1 MGAYEN
7 PDIAIDTQS
16 GQHIRSMI
24 GNIAGNA
31 VSVIKEFKAKE
42 AADLK
47 KRNELGTEVLTS
59 TNETA
64 GKIKTGSVFD
74 IKPMT
79 DSVKN
84 VLLPLSSAAVS
95 NDFTKSA
102 AALNEIQVKQG
113 QFKKTAESVVTEP
126 VQYWETQKKA
136 AMKTVGTIGGL
147 YTETPDDYK
156 DQALSLIQ
164 NKGAKATVDF
174 MKDEKG
180 EYDLTDANISYSI
193 TKLNGETKNVP
204 YSLSAIINKNQVFPD
219 GEYTI
224 PAMKDDDTI
233 ISLPNIFNVT
243 DNKIGEGLSDIILN
257 DPKFVKEGR
266 KPMGQSAKGDKSGK
280 VVSAGDYIT
289 TIVDRDAIAAQ
300 PSVRKATG
308 AVIESMLRTNP
319 RGLAMYA
326 NDILRR
332 QFPNLLP
339 KIKNIDDV
347 ADISMLVPQ
356 ITEAYSRSLIYKQ
369 LPNPEI
375 IKKDIAGNPVYIKNT
390 TEKVEGGGGTN
401 KPTQAELKA
410 AATKRYIQERYAKV
424 RNNNKKTYKLSKDGS
439 IALKEGKLIRYVPS
453 KEGINMPADEIPLT
467 EGELE
472 EYGFK

>member
-7 PDIAIDTQS
+7 PEIAIDTQS

-24 GNIAGNA
+24 GNVAGSA
-31 VSVIKEFKAKE
+31 ISVIKEFKAKE
-42 AADLK
+42 EAFAK
-47 KRNELGTEVLTS
+47 KRNELGTEIVTS

-64 GKIKTGSVFD
+64 GKIKTGSIFD
-74 IKPMT
+74 IKPMV

-136 AMKTVGTIGGL
+136 AMKTPGTIGGM
-147 YTETPDDYK
+147 YTETPEDYR
-156 DQALSLIQ
+156 DRALSLIQ
-164 NKGAKATVDF
+164 NKGAKASVDF
-174 MKDEKG
+174 MKNEKG

-224 PAMKDDDTI
+224 PDMRDDDTI
-233 ISLPNIFNVT
+233 KSLSNIFNVK
-243 DNKIGEGLSDIILN
+243 DDKIEEGLSDIILN

-280 VVSAGDYIT
+280 VVSAGDYVT

-300 PSVRKATG
+300 PSAIKASG
-308 AVIESMLRTNP
+308 AVIESMLQTNP

-332 QFPNLLP
+332 QFPDLLS

-347 ADISMLVPQ
+347 SEISTFIPQ
-356 ITEAYSRSLIYKQ
+356 ITEAYSRSLVYKQ

-375 IKKDIAGNPVYIKNT
+375 IKKDIAGNPVYIKT
-390 TEKVEGGGGTN
+390 ATEKADGDGKDK
-401 KPTQAELKA
+401 KPTQGEITKAEEKQ
-410 AATKRYIQERYAKV
+410 YIQDRYNKV
-424 RNNNKKTYKLSKDGS
+424 KDGHGRYPLS
-439 IALKEGKLIRYVPS
+439 SDGKIVLDNGKLKRIIKDPS
-453 KEGINMPADEIPLT
+453 IPNAPATEVDLT
-467 EGELE
+467 PSERAK
-472 EYGFK
+472 YGL

>member
-7 PDIAIDTQS
+7 PEIAIDTQS
-16 GQHIRSMI
+16 GQYIRSMI
-24 GNIAGNA
+24 GNVAGSA
-31 VSVIKEFKAKE
+31 ISVIKEFKAKE
-42 AADLK
+42 EAFAK
-47 KRNELGTEVLTS
+47 KRNELGTEIVTS

-64 GKIKTGSVFD
+64 GKIKTGSIFD
-74 IKPMT
+74 IKPMA

-126 VQYWETQKKA
+126 VQYWEAQKKA
-136 AMKTVGTIGGL
+136 AMKTPGTIGGM
-147 YTETPDDYK
+147 YTETPEDYR
-156 DQALSLIQ
+156 DLALSLIQ
-164 NKGAKATVDF
+164 NKGAKASVDF
-174 MKDEKG
+174 MKNEKG

-224 PAMKDDDTI
+224 PAMRDDDTI
-233 ISLPNIFNVT
+233 KSLSNIFNVK
-243 DNKIGEGLSDIILN
+243 DDKIEEGLSDIILN

-289 TIVDRDAIAAQ
+289 TIVDRDAIAAE
-300 PSVRKATG
+300 PSVRKASG
-308 AVIESMLRTNP
+308 AVIESMLQTNP

-326 NDILRR
+326 NDVLRR

-375 IKKDIAGNPVYIKNT
+375 IKKDIAGNPVYIKT
-390 TEKVEGGGGTN
+390 ATEKVDGDGKDK
-401 KPTQAELKA
+401 KPTQGEITKAEEKQ
-410 AATKRYIQERYAKV
+410 YIQDRYNKV
-424 RNNNKKTYKLSKDGS
+424 KDGHGRYPLS
-439 IALKEGKLIRYVPS
+439 SDGKIVLDNGKLKRIIKDPS
-453 KEGINMPADEIPLT
+453 IPNAPATEVDLT
-467 EGELE
+467 PSERAK
-472 EYGFK
+472 YGL